1 MIIKNMNLNSLL
13 PVILC
18 GGTGSRLWP
27 LSRSSFP
34 KQYLTLFDE
43 NKNTLLQ
50 DTQSRIK
57 DLNNI
62 ECPIIICNE
71 DHRFIVAE
79 QMREINIK
87 PKSILLEPFGRNTAP
102 AIISAALKGSEDGL
116 DPTLLIL
123 SADHKIE
130 DIHQFLF
137 VINTARK
144 YCDEGKIVT
153 FGVVPT
159 SPEIGYGYI
168 NAEVPFEK
176 ELKAYP
182 IKKFIEKPDLQ
193 TAQKLILDNKNYWNS
208 GIFMAKSSI
217 LIAEANKY
225 CQGLTSTCKDSLDS
239 NLLDLDFQ
247 RIKKESFINCPN
259 ISIDKAI
266 MEKTKIG
273 MVIPLVAG
281 WSDIGSWKTLWE
293 VSKKDNNGN
302 VLSGNIINELTKDC
316 LIKSDKKLVVGI
328 GIKDLIIVDTNDAV
342 LVVNKENCQKVKDVV
357 NHLKKIGSN
366 VGTTHQTMYRPWGC
380 YTSIARGDNW
390 QLKTIEV
397 KPGAKLSLQM
407 HNHRAEHWV
416 VVKGI
421 AEIEIN
427 ENKKKLEENQSA
439 YIPLGAK
446 HRLSNP
452 GRDVLMMV
460 EVQSGN
466 YLGEDDII
474 RYEDM
479 YGRNK

>member
-1 MIIKNMNLNSLL
+1 MNSTSFS

-34 KQYLTLFDE
+34 KQYLSLFDE
-43 NKNTLLQ
+43 SKNSLLQ
-50 DTQSRIK
+50 ETQSRLKNLI
-57 DLNNI
+57 NI
-62 ECPIIICNE
+62 DSPIIICNE

-79 QMREINIK
+79 QMRGINIK

-102 AIISAALKGSEDGL
+102 AIISAALKGSEDGS

-130 DIHQFLF
+130 DIDQFLE
-137 VINTARK
+137 VINKARK
-144 YCDEGKIVT
+144 YCEEGKIVT

-168 NAEVPFEK
+168 NASVPIESS
-176 ELKAYP
+176 LQAYP
-182 IKKFIEKPDLQ
+182 IEKFIEKPNLQ
-193 TAQKLILDNKNYWNS
+193 TALELVKDKKNYWNS
-208 GIFMAKSSI
+208 GIFMAKSST
-217 LIAEANKY
+217 LIAEADKY
-225 CQGLTSTCKDSLDS
+225 CIGLTSICKDSLDP

-247 RIKKESFINCPN
+247 RIKKETFKNCPN

-266 MEKTKIG
+266 MEKTKIA
-273 MVIPLVAG
+273 MVIPFVAG

-302 VLSGNIINELTKDC
+302 VFSGNIINQFTQNC
-316 LIKSDKKLVVGI
+316 LIKSDKKLVAAI

-342 LVVNKENCQKVKDVV
+342 LIVNKDDCQKVKDIVT
-357 NHLKKIGSN
+357 HLKKIGSD

-380 YTSIARGDNW
+380 YTSIAKGDKW

-397 KPGAKLSLQM
+397 KPKAKLSLQM
-407 HNHRAEHWV
+407 HKHRAEHWV
-416 VVKGI
+416 VVKGT

-427 ENKKKLEENQSA
+427 NNKMILKENQSA

-452 GRDVLMMV
+452 KNDLLMIV
-460 EVQSGN
+460 EVQSGD
-466 YLGEDDII
+466 YLGEDDIV
-474 RYEDM
+474 RFEDI
-479 YGRNK
+479 YGRDK

>member
-1 MIIKNMNLNSLL
+1 MSETSLL

-34 KQYLTLFDE
+34 KQYLSLFD
-43 NKNTLLQ
+43 NSKNSLLQ
-50 DTQSRIK
+50 ETQSRLK
-57 DLNNI
+57 NLSNVDS
-62 ECPIIICNE
+62 PIIICNE

-102 AIISAALKGSEDGL
+102 AIVLAALKSSEKGE

-130 DIHQFLF
+130 DTHQFLS
-137 VINTARK
+137 VISKASK

-168 NAEVPFEK
+168 NASVPLES

-182 IKKFIEKPDLQ
+182 IENFIEKPNLQ
-193 TAQKLILDNKNYWNS
+193 TAEELLKDKKNYWNS
-208 GIFMAKSSI
+208 GIFMAKSST

-225 CQGLTSTCKDSLDS
+225 CKGLTSICSNSLDS

-247 RIKKESFINCPN
+247 RIKKETFKNCPN

-266 MEKTKIG
+266 MEKTKTG
-273 MVIPLVAG
+273 MVIPLIAG

-293 VSKKDNNGN
+293 VSKKDVNGN
-302 VLSGNIINELTKDC
+302 VLSGNIVNEFTKNC
-316 LIKSDKKLVVGI
+316 LIKSDQKLVVGI
-328 GIKDLIIVDTNDAV
+328 GIEDLIIVDTNDAV
-342 LVVNKENCQKVKDVV
+342 LIVNKEDCQKVKDVV
-357 NHLKKIGSN
+357 PYLKKIGSN

-380 YTSIARGDNW
+380 YTSIAKGDKW

-397 KPGAKLSLQM
+397 KPKAKLSLQM
-407 HNHRAEHWV
+407 HKHRAEHWV
-416 VVKGI
+416 VVKGT
-421 AEIEIN
+421 AEVEIN
-427 ENKKKLEENQSA
+427 NHKKILKDNQSA

-452 GRDVLMMV
+452 GNELLMMV
-460 EVQSGN
+460 EVQSGG
-466 YLGEDDII
+466 YLGEDDIV
-474 RYEDM
+474 RFEDL
-479 YGRNK
+479 YGRDK

>member
-1 MIIKNMNLNSLL
+1 MSTLL

-34 KQYLTLFDE
+34 KQYLSLFDE
-43 NKNTLLQ
+43 TNNSLLQ
-50 DTQSRIK
+50 ETQSR
-57 DLNNI
+57 LNNLKYV
-62 ECPIIICNE
+62 ESPIIICNE
-71 DHRFIVAE
+71 EHRFIVAE

-123 SADHKIE
+123 SSDHKIE
-130 DIHQFLF
+130 DINQFLL
-137 VINTARK
+137 VINKARK

-153 FGVVPT
+153 FGVKPT
-159 SPEIGYGYI
+159 SPETGYGYI
-168 NAEVPFEK
+168 KTLLEIES

-182 IKKFIEKPDLQ
+182 IEKFIEKPNLQ
-193 TAQKLILDNKNYWNS
+193 TAEKLIKDNKNYWNS
-208 GIFMAKSSI
+208 GIFMAKSST
-217 LIAEANKY
+217 LLNEANKY
-225 CQGLTSTCKDSLDS
+225 CKGLTSACQDSLDPS
-239 NLLDLDFQ
+239 LLDLDFQ
-247 RIKKESFINCPN
+247 RMKKETFKMCPN

-273 MVIPLVAG
+273 MVIPFEAG

-302 VLSGNIINELTKDC
+302 VLSGNIINQFTKNC

-342 LVVNKENCQKVKDVV
+342 LIVNKDDCQKVKEIVPY
-357 NHLKKIGSN
+357 LKKIGSN
-366 VGTTHQTMYRPWGC
+366 VGTNHETMYRPWGC
-380 YTSIARGDNW
+380 YSSIANGNKW
-390 QLKTIEV
+390 QLKTIQV
-397 KPGAKLSLQM
+397 KPKAKLSLQM
-407 HNHRAEHWV
+407 HKHRAEHWIV
-416 VVKGI
+416 VSGV
-421 AEIEIN
+421 AEIEIDC
-427 ENKKKLEENQSA
+427 NKKFLKENQSA
-439 YIPLGAK
+439 YIPLGSK

-452 GRDVLMMV
+452 GEEVLMMV
-460 EVQSGN
+460 EVQSGD

-474 RYEDM
+474 RFEDI
-479 YGRNK
+479 YGRDK

>member
-1 MIIKNMNLNSLL
+1 MNVTSLL

-34 KQYLTLFDE
+34 KQYLSLFEDS
-43 NKNTLLQ
+43 NNSLLQ
-50 DTQSRIK
+50 ETQSRLK
-57 DLNNI
+57 NLSNI
-62 ECPIIICNE
+62 ESPIIICNE

-102 AIISAALKGSEDGL
+102 AIISAALKGSENGD
-116 DPTLLIL
+116 DPALLIL

-130 DIHQFLF
+130 DIDQFLL
-137 VINTARK
+137 VINKARK
-144 YCDEGKIVT
+144 YCEEGKIVT
-153 FGVVPT
+153 FGVLPT

-168 NAEVPFEK
+168 NASVPLES

-182 IKKFIEKPDLQ
+182 VEKFIEKPNLRI
-193 TAQKLILDNKNYWNS
+193 AEKLLKDNKNYWNS
-208 GIFMAKSSI
+208 GIFMAKSST
-217 LIAEANKY
+217 LISEAKKY
-225 CQGLTSTCKDSLDS
+225 CKGLTSICKDSLDS
-239 NLLDLDFQ
+239 NLIDLDFQ
-247 RIKKESFINCPN
+247 RIKKETFKNCPN

-266 MEKTKIG
+266 MEKTKIA
-273 MVIPLVAG
+273 MVIPFAAG

-293 VSKKDNNGN
+293 VSRKDNNGN
-302 VLSGNIINELTKDC
+302 VLSGNIVNEFTQNC

-342 LVVNKENCQKVKDVV
+342 LIVNKDDCQKVKDIVPY
-357 NHLKKIGSN
+357 LKKIGSN

-380 YTSIARGDNW
+380 YTSIAKGDKW

-397 KPGAKLSLQM
+397 KPKAKLSLQM
-407 HNHRAEHWV
+407 HKHRAEHWV
-416 VVKGI
+416 VVKGT

-427 ENKKKLEENQSA
+427 NNKKTLKQNQSA

-452 GRDVLMMV
+452 GIELLMMV
-460 EVQSGN
+460 EVQSGD
-466 YLGEDDII
+466 YLGEDDIV
-474 RYEDM
+474 RFEDI
-479 YGRNK
+479 YGRDNIE

>member
-1 MIIKNMNLNSLL
+1 MNAPSLS

-34 KQYLTLFDE
+34 KQYLSLFDE
-43 NKNTLLQ
+43 SKKSLLQ
-50 DTQSRIK
+50 ETQSRLKNLI
-57 DLNNI
+57 NI
-62 ECPIIICNE
+62 DSPIIICNE

-102 AIISAALKGSEDGL
+102 AIISAALKASEDGS

-130 DIHQFLF
+130 DIDQFLL
-137 VINTARK
+137 VINKARRP
-144 YCDEGKIVT
+144 CEEGKIVT

-168 NAEVPFEK
+168 NASVPIESS
-176 ELKAYP
+176 LRAYP
-182 IKKFIEKPDLQ
+182 IENFIEKPNLQ
-193 TAQKLILDNKNYWNS
+193 TALELIKDKKNYWNS
-208 GIFMAKSSI
+208 GIFMAKTST
-217 LIAEANKY
+217 LINEAEKY
-225 CQGLTSTCKDSLDS
+225 CKGLTSICRDSLDP

-247 RIKKESFINCPN
+247 RIKKETFKNCPN

-266 MEKTKIG
+266 MEKTKIA
-273 MVIPLVAG
+273 MVIPFVAG

-302 VLSGNIINELTKDC
+302 VLSGNIINQFTQNC
-316 LIKSDKKLVVGI
+316 LIKSDKKLVAAI
-328 GIKDLIIVDTNDAV
+328 GIKDLIIVDANDAV
-342 LVVNKENCQKVKDVV
+342 LIVNKDDCQKVKDIVP
-357 NHLKKIGSN
+357 HLKKIGSD

-380 YTSIARGDNW
+380 YTSIAKGDKW
-390 QLKTIEV
+390 RLKTIVV
-397 KPGAKLSLQM
+397 KPKAKLSLQM
-407 HNHRAEHWV
+407 HKHRAEHWV
-416 VVKGI
+416 VVKGT

-427 ENKKKLEENQSA
+427 NNKRILKENQSA

-452 GRDVLMMV
+452 KSDLLMIV
-460 EVQSGN
+460 EVQSGD
-466 YLGEDDII
+466 YLGEDDIV
-474 RYEDM
+474 RFEDI
-479 YGRNK
+479 YGRDK

>member
-1 MIIKNMNLNSLL
+1 MHFNSLL

-34 KQYLTLFDE
+34 KQYLSLFDE
-43 NKNTLLQ
+43 NNNSLLQ
-50 DTQSRIK
+50 DTQSRLK
-57 DLNNI
+57 DLNDI
-62 ECPIIICNE
+62 ESPIIICNE
-71 DHRFIVAE
+71 EHRFIVAE

-102 AIISAALKGSEDGL
+102 AIISACLKGSENGG

-130 DIHQFLF
+130 DIDQFLK
-137 VINTARK
+137 VINKARQ
-144 YCDEGKIVT
+144 YCDQGKIVT

-168 NAEVPFEK
+168 NTSVAFEN

-182 IKKFIEKPDLQ
+182 IIKFIEKPDLQ
-193 TAQKLILDNKNYWNS
+193 TAEKLIMDNKNYWNS
-208 GIFMAKSSI
+208 GIFMAKSST

-225 CQGLTSTCKDSLDS
+225 CKGLTSICKNSLDS
-239 NLLDLDFQ
+239 NLLDLDVQ
-247 RIKKESFINCPN
+247 RIEKESFINCPN

-281 WSDIGSWKTLWE
+281 WSDIGSWRTLWE
-293 VSKKDNNGN
+293 VSKKDKNGN
-302 VLSGNIINELTKDC
+302 VLSGNIINELTEDC
-316 LIKSDKKLVVGI
+316 FIKSDKKLVVGI

-357 NHLKKIGSN
+357 TRLKKFGSN

-427 ENKKKLEENQSA
+427 DNKKKLEENQSA

-474 RYEDM
+474 RFEDI
-479 YGRNK
+479 YGRSK

>member
-1 MIIKNMNLNSLL
+1 MNSTSFS

-34 KQYLTLFDE
+34 KQYLSLFDE
-43 NKNTLLQ
+43 SKNSLLQ
-50 DTQSRIK
+50 ETQSRLIN
-57 DLNNI
+57 LINI
-62 ECPIIICNE
+62 DSPIIICNE

-79 QMREINIK
+79 QMRGINIK

-102 AIISAALKGSEDGL
+102 AIISAALKGSEDGS

-130 DIHQFLF
+130 DIDQFLE
-137 VINTARK
+137 VINKARK
-144 YCDEGKIVT
+144 YCEEGKIVT

-168 NAEVPFEK
+168 NASVPIESS
-176 ELKAYP
+176 LQAYP
-182 IKKFIEKPDLQ
+182 IEKFIEKPNLQ
-193 TAQKLILDNKNYWNS
+193 TALELVKDKKNYWNS
-208 GIFMAKSSI
+208 GIFMAKSST
-217 LIAEANKY
+217 LIAEADKY
-225 CQGLTSTCKDSLDS
+225 CIGLTSICKDSLDP

-247 RIKKESFINCPN
+247 RIKKETFKNCPN

-266 MEKTKIG
+266 MEKTKIA
-273 MVIPLVAG
+273 MVIPFVAG

-302 VLSGNIINELTKDC
+302 VFSGNIINQFTQNC
-316 LIKSDKKLVVGI
+316 LIKSDKKLVAAI

-342 LVVNKENCQKVKDVV
+342 LIVNKDDCQKVKDIVT
-357 NHLKKIGSN
+357 HLKKIGSD

-380 YTSIARGDNW
+380 YTSIAKGDKW

-397 KPGAKLSLQM
+397 KPKAKLSLQM
-407 HNHRAEHWV
+407 HKHRAEHWV
-416 VVKGI
+416 VVKGT

-427 ENKKKLEENQSA
+427 NNKMILKENQSA

-452 GRDVLMMV
+452 KNDLLMIV
-460 EVQSGN
+460 EVQSGD
-466 YLGEDDII
+466 YLGEDDIV
-474 RYEDM
+474 RFEDI
-479 YGRNK
+479 YGRDK

>member
-1 MIIKNMNLNSLL
+1 MNSTSLL

-34 KQYLTLFDE
+34 KQYLSLFDE
-43 NKNTLLQ
+43 SRNSLLQ
-50 DTQSRIK
+50 ETQFRLK
-57 DLNNI
+57 NLTNI
-62 ECPIIICNE
+62 ESPIIICNE

-79 QMREINIK
+79 QMREINVK
-87 PKSILLEPFGRNTAP
+87 PKSILLEPFGKNTAP
-102 AIISAALKGSEDGL
+102 AIISAALKGCESGG

-130 DIHQFLF
+130 DVEQFLL
-137 VINTARK
+137 VINKAKK
-144 YCDEGKIVT
+144 YCEEGKIVT

-168 NAEVPFEK
+168 NASVPSES

-182 IKKFIEKPDLQ
+182 IEKFIEKPNLQ
-193 TAQKLILDNKNYWNS
+193 TAKELIKDKKNYWNS
-208 GIFMAKSSI
+208 GIFMAKSST
-217 LIAEANKY
+217 LLTEADNY
-225 CQGLTSTCKDSLDS
+225 CKGLTSICEDALDS

-247 RIKKESFINCPN
+247 RIKKETFKNCPN

-302 VLSGNIINELTKDC
+302 VLSGNIINEFTKNC
-316 LIKSDKKLVVGI
+316 FIKSDKKLVVGI

-342 LVVNKENCQKVKDVV
+342 LIVNKDDCQKVKNVV
-357 NHLKKIGSN
+357 PYLNKIGSN
-366 VGTTHQTMYRPWGC
+366 VGTNHETMYRPWGC
-380 YTSIARGDNW
+380 YTSIAKGDKW

-397 KPGAKLSLQM
+397 KPKAKLSLQM
-407 HNHRAEHWV
+407 HKHRAEHWV
-416 VVKGI
+416 VVSGV
-421 AEIEIN
+421 AEIEIDS
-427 ENKKKLEENQSA
+427 NKKILEENQSA

-452 GRDVLMMV
+452 GLQTLMMV
-460 EVQSGN
+460 EVQSGK

-474 RYEDM
+474 RFEDI
-479 YGRNK
+479 YGRDK

>member
-1 MIIKNMNLNSLL
+1 MNSTSLL

-34 KQYLTLFDE
+34 KQYLALFDE
-43 NKNTLLQ
+43 SKNSLLQ
-50 DTQSRIK
+50 ETQCRLKNLS
-57 DLNNI
+57 NI
-62 ECPIIICNE
+62 ESPIIICNE

-79 QMREINIK
+79 QMREIDVK

-102 AIISAALKGSEDGL
+102 AIISAALKGSENGD

-123 SADHKIE
+123 SADHKID
-130 DIHQFLF
+130 DIGQFLI
-137 VINTARK
+137 VINKARY
-144 YCDEGKIVT
+144 YCEKGNIVT

-168 NAEVPFEK
+168 NASVPIEN

-182 IKKFIEKPDLQ
+182 IDKFIEKPNLQ
-193 TAQKLILDNKNYWNS
+193 TANELLKDKKNYWNS
-208 GIFMAKSSI
+208 GIFMAKSST
-217 LIAEANKY
+217 LISEADKY
-225 CQGLTSTCKDSLDS
+225 CKGLTSICKDSLDS
-239 NLLDLDFQ
+239 NLIDLDFQ
-247 RIKKESFINCPN
+247 RIKKETFKICPN

-266 MEKTKIG
+266 MEKTEIG
-273 MVIPLVAG
+273 MVIPFVAG

-293 VSKKDNNGN
+293 VSKKDQNGN
-302 VLSGNIINELTKDC
+302 VLSGNIVNEFTRNC

-342 LVVNKENCQKVKDVV
+342 LIVNKDDCQKVKDIVPY
-357 NHLKKIGSN
+357 LKKVGSN
-366 VGTTHQTMYRPWGC
+366 VGTTHQKMYRPWGC
-380 YTSIARGDNW
+380 YTSIAKGDKW

-397 KPGAKLSLQM
+397 KPKAKLSLQM
-407 HNHRAEHWV
+407 HKHRAEHWV
-416 VVKGI
+416 VVKGK

-427 ENKKKLEENQSA
+427 NNKKILKENQSA

-452 GRDVLMMV
+452 GKELLMMV
-460 EVQSGN
+460 EVQSGD

-474 RYEDM
+474 RFEDI
-479 YGRNK
+479 YGRDQ

>member
-1 MIIKNMNLNSLL
+1 MNASSLS

-34 KQYLTLFDE
+34 KQYLSLFDE
-43 NKNTLLQ
+43 SRNSLLQ
-50 DTQSRIK
+50 ETQFRLK
-57 DLNNI
+57 NLTNI
-62 ECPIIICNE
+62 ESPIIICNE

-79 QMREINIK
+79 QMREINVK
-87 PKSILLEPFGRNTAP
+87 PKSILLEPFGKNTAP
-102 AIISAALKGSEDGL
+102 AIISAALKGCESGG

-130 DIHQFLF
+130 DVEQFLL
-137 VINTARK
+137 VINKAKK
-144 YCDEGKIVT
+144 YCEEGKIVT

-168 NAEVPFEK
+168 NASVPSES

-182 IKKFIEKPDLQ
+182 IEKFIEKPNLQ
-193 TAQKLILDNKNYWNS
+193 TAKELIKDKKNYWNS
-208 GIFMAKSSI
+208 GIFMAKSST
-217 LIAEANKY
+217 LLTEADNY
-225 CQGLTSTCKDSLDS
+225 CKGLTSICEDALDS

-247 RIKKESFINCPN
+247 RIKKETFKNCPN

-302 VLSGNIINELTKDC
+302 VLSGNIINEFTKNC
-316 LIKSDKKLVVGI
+316 FIKSDKKLVVGI

-342 LVVNKENCQKVKDVV
+342 LIVNKDDCQKVKNVV
-357 NHLKKIGSN
+357 PYLNKIGSN
-366 VGTTHQTMYRPWGC
+366 VGTNHETMYRPWGC
-380 YTSIARGDNW
+380 YTSIAKGDKW

-397 KPGAKLSLQM
+397 KPKAKLSLQM
-407 HNHRAEHWV
+407 HKHRAEHWV
-416 VVKGI
+416 VVSGV
-421 AEIEIN
+421 AEIEIDS
-427 ENKKKLEENQSA
+427 NKKILEENQSA

-452 GRDVLMMV
+452 GLQTLMMV
-460 EVQSGN
+460 EVQSGK

-474 RYEDM
+474 RFEDI
-479 YGRNK
+479 YGRDK

>member
-1 MIIKNMNLNSLL
+1 MNETSLL

-34 KQYLTLFDE
+34 KQYLSLFDE
-43 NKNTLLQ
+43 NNHSLLQ
-50 DTQSRIK
+50 ETQYRLKNLI
-57 DLNNI
+57 NI
-62 ECPIIICNE
+62 QLPIIICNE

-87 PKSILLEPFGRNTAP
+87 PKSILLEPFGKNTAP
-102 AIISAALKGSEDGL
+102 AIISAALKASENGR
-116 DPTLLIL
+116 DPILLIL
-123 SADHKIE
+123 SADHKIQ
-130 DIHQFLF
+130 DIDQFLL
-137 VINTARK
+137 VINKARK
-144 YCDEGKIVT
+144 YCNEGKIVT
-153 FGVVPT
+153 FGVLPT

-168 NAEVPFEK
+168 NASVGIEN
-176 ELKAYP
+176 ELKAYK
-182 IKKFIEKPDLQ
+182 IEKFIEKPDLQ
-193 TAQKLILDNKNYWNS
+193 TAEQLIKDKKNYWNS
-208 GIFMAKSSI
+208 GIFMAKSST
-217 LIAEANKY
+217 LLAEADKY
-225 CQGLTSTCKDSLDS
+225 CKGLTSICKDSLDS
-239 NLLDLDFQ
+239 SFLDLDFQ
-247 RIKKESFINCPN
+247 RIKKESFKNCPN

-302 VLSGNIINELTKDC
+302 VLSGNIINKLTKNC

-342 LVVNKENCQKVKDVV
+342 LIVNKDDCQKVKEIVPY
-357 NHLKKIGSN
+357 LKKIGSN

-380 YTSIARGDNW
+380 YTSIAKGDKW

-397 KPGAKLSLQM
+397 KPKAKLSLQM
-407 HNHRAEHWV
+407 HHHRAEHWV
-416 VVKGI
+416 VVSGV
-421 AEIEIN
+421 AEVEIDSH
-427 ENKKKLEENQSA
+427 KQILEENQSA

-452 GRDVLMMV
+452 GKETLTMV
-460 EVQSGN
+460 EVQSGD
-466 YLGEDDII
+466 YLGEDDIV
-474 RYEDM
+474 RFEDI